1 MRPTLAPRW
10 ITLAVLAAWL
20 VFPAGVRGQAATSKP
35 LLSEE
40 IAKVID
46 QDGVEAG
53 QSRFDQLYPAQK
65 DNYELDVPGF
75 FALAAKYM
83 QGGNTAAG
91 QQVMAMA
98 ATVAQ
103 DGMAAS
109 MGMVTPDRR
118 PQARAQKEPPR
129 PKPDPLG
136 TQREDLARFV
146 GLYGDPNRT
155 DKHRT
160 LWVSTTCNGHLVAG
174 ASWGDASSWYMRT
187 KSDTAFEAEGFG
199 GEMWQF
205 EFQTQADGTARAMVH
220 GLDYMPNPLPRIGP
234 LPDGWQERIDPP
246 EIGG

>member
-1 MRPTLAPRW
+1 MRPTLAVRSM
-10 ITLAVLAAWL
+10 TFAVLAAGL
-20 VFPAGVRGQAATSKP
+20 VIPTGVRAQAATSKP

-103 DGMAAS
+103 AGMAAS
-109 MGMVTPDRR
+109 MGMATPD
-118 PQARAQKEPPR
+118 PGPE
-129 PKPDPLG
+129 G
-136 TQREDLARFV
+136 TGTGQ
-146 GLYGDPNRT
+146 N
-155 DKHRT
+155 
-160 LWVSTTCNGHLVAG
+160 G
-174 ASWGDASSWYMRT
+174 ASAP
-187 KSDTAFEAEGFG
+187 EA
-199 GEMWQF
+199 
-205 EFQTQADGTARAMVH
+205 
-220 GLDYMPNPLPRIGP
+220 GP
-234 LPDGWQERIDPP
+234 PGHAA
-246 EIGG
+246 